1 MPKLLQLKDIVTH
14 NTRVAARN
22 GAASSR
28 DNGQVTRQ
36 LDCHVAAHH
45 TQISSHVGRCHVG
58 HCHVGYC
65 ITASQASTEQVVMV
79 TPNCNS
85 VPVCTCCMIR
95 QCNPEIDMSRGPGG
109 TQVSHNS
116 VGLEFRWSNRCW
128 KYQLFSERL

>member
-45 TQISSHVGRCHVG
+45 TQISSHVGHCHVG
-58 HCHVGYC
+58 HCKSSEHRAGCYGNRKLYDYEIV
-65 ITASQASTEQVVMV
+65 
-79 TPNCNS
+79 
-85 VPVCTCCMIR
+85 
-95 QCNPEIDMSRGPGG
+95 QCSYG
-109 TQVSHNS
+109 TDS
-116 VGLEFRWSNRCW
+116 
-128 KYQLFSERL
+128 